1 MEKKEE
7 KKRMNKEKEKKKEII
22 KKQFE
27 ELTKKNNK
35 NIDIEKIKKLF
46 PDDEKLHQH
55 LENIKEEYDE
65 RKRKRIENFNK
76 NRTLKRASTGKFSS
90 KSNNDISNNLNSE
103 NLENENSNLKI
114 TNKKRTKSSKK
125 IPIENNINN
134 DDNNKNINNNS
145 FILQDYP
152 KISKKEK
159 LTEVKVKFL
168 VDNYKKKLMKDF
180 LSFFEKE
187 KKANKERDK
196 EFNEIE
202 NEKEKKR
209 LAKIFAM
216 ERAQSSDKIGQY
228 NKMIDDKIME
238 YENLLNEKL
247 QQQQKK

>member
-1 MEKKEE
+1 MENKKKKMEEQEE
-7 KKRMNKEKEKKKEII
+7 KKRMNQEKEKKKEMI

-114 TNKKRTKSSKK
+114 SNNKNGKGILYTKSGQKFEGNF
-125 IPIENNINN
+125 ENNILNGLGRIT
-134 DDNNKNINNNS
+134 DI
-145 FILQDYP
+145 I
-152 KISKKEK
+152 
-159 LTEVKVKFL
+159 
-168 VDNYKKKLMKDF
+168 DNYT
-180 LSFFEKE
+180 
-187 KKANKERDK
+187 
-196 EFNEIE
+196 IE
-202 NEKEKKR
+202 GNFK
-209 LAKIFAM
+209 
-216 ERAQSSDKIGQY
+216 
-228 NKMIDDKIME
+228 N
-238 YENLLNEKL
+238 
-247 QQQQKK
+247 